1 MYVNSILNA
10 SSDKNTSSLC
20 IAVIIATRNQSD
32 SMLLV
37 VIPSQIDPLSIVV
50 DSNKLNWLSIRN

>member
-1 MYVNSILNA
+1 MSNSILNA
-10 SSDKNTSSLC
+10 SSDKNTSSLR

-50 DSNKLNWLSIRN
+50 DSTKLN